1 LKAASVYYIPPVVAL
16 VVGWAIAGETI
27 TLVQAI
33 GATLVMAGIFYAI
46 RDGAG

>member
-1 LKAASVYYIPPVVAL
+1 MKAASVYYIPPVVAL
-16 VVGWAIAGETI
+16 LVGWAIAGETI

-33 GATLVMAGIFYAI
+33 GATLVMAGIFFAI